1 MEDYYK
7 ILGVKR
13 DATKEDLKKA
23 YRKLAIKFHPD
34 KNPDGEEQFKKIS
47 EAYDVLSDDEKRKK
61 YDAPKQEYDFG
72 GFRSNDFSG
81 SDFKRW
87 ADFGAYGRKAQA
99 DLNIVAFVNASVV
112 DLLQGNEIKVG
123 YLDGNGTSREVSIQV
138 NLREL
143 HYPISEENGVMF
155 IKLRLAG
162 RGHQM
167 NVENPWGRSQQL
179 VGDLIVRVLIE
190 TTDKV
195 SFVGND
201 IVHEIDIS
209 LKDAL
214 FPEDLIMESVE
225 GKKYRI
231 KSFNADSL
239 SNINIKISGAGIANH
254 YGVLGRYI
262 FKPNI
267 IRPNLSELSEEEVS
281 QLVNFLSKP

>member
-13 DATKEDLKKA
+13 DASKEDLKKA
-23 YRKLAIKFHPD
+23 YRKLAIKYHPD
-34 KNPDGEEQFKKIS
+34 KNPDGEEQFKKVS
-47 EAYDVLSDDEKRKK
+47 EAYDVLSDDEKRRK

-72 GFRSNDFSG
+72 GFGSSQFNG

-99 DLNIVAFVNASVV
+99 DLNIAAFAKASIL
-112 DLLQGNEIKVG
+112 DILQGNEIKVG
-123 YLDGNGTSREVSIQV
+123 YLDGAGTSREVSIRI

-143 HYPISEENGVMF
+143 SYPISDVNGEWF

-167 NVENPWGRSQQL
+167 TVDNPWGRNQQL
-179 VGDLIVRVLIE
+179 TGDLIIRVMIQ
-190 TTDKV
+190 TQAGI
-195 SFVGND
+195 SFEGND

-214 FPEDLIMESVE
+214 FPEDLILESIE

-231 KSFNADSL
+231 KSFNTDSL
-239 SNINIKISGAGIANH
+239 NNISIKISGAGLVNG
-254 YGVLGRYI
+254 YGELGRYI

-281 QLVNFLSKP
+281 QLMNFLSKP

>member
-13 DATKEDLKKA
+13 DANKEDLKKA

-72 GFRSNDFSG
+72 GFRSNDFTG

-99 DLNIVAFVNASVV
+99 DLNIATFTKAT
-112 DLLQGNEIKVG
+112 LLDIIQGNELKVA
-123 YLDGNGTSREVSIQV
+123 YLDGTGTSREVSIRI

-143 HYPISEENGVMF
+143 NYPISEANGEYF

-162 RGHQM
+162 KGHTM
-167 NVENPWGRSQQL
+167 NVENPWGRNQQL
-179 VGDLIVRVLIE
+179 VGDLIIRVLIE
-190 TTDKV
+190 SPNGIYV
-195 SFVGND
+195 EGND

-214 FPEDLIMESVE
+214 FPEDLILESIE

-231 KSFNADSL
+231 KSFNTDTL
-239 SNINIKISGAGIANH
+239 SNISIKISGAGIVNH
-254 YGVLGRYI
+254 YGELGRYV